1 MKKLLFLGL
10 IALMAVACGS
20 KADKKTDN
28 EDNKTQDAK
37 KQSKPDASAKDLIL
51 GTWVISTVGGEAM
64 PADAPVFEV
73 TFSADGSV
81 NTSDG
86 KPGKW
91 EIKEKD
97 GKNFLVMTSNKV
109 EESEIKTLDEKSF
122 VLLDGKDELV
132 FAKK

>member
-1 MKKLLFLGL
+1 
-10 IALMAVACGS
+10 MAVACVS
-20 KADKKTDN
+20 KADKKIDN

-37 KQSKPDASAKDLIL
+37 KQSKSDASAKDLIL

-109 EESEIKTLDEKSF
+109 EENEIKTLDEKSF
-122 VLLDGKDELV
+122 VLLDGKEELV